1 MDTSQR
7 WSPRVPDVGWQ
18 HRKLQ
23 TKPISTI
30 NKPESEN
37 RTKHR
42 TSQQHGTNTEEGLW
56 CKSRESHRGGRRDK
70 FREALEEVSKL
81 QRCVFFWWKVRTS
94 AASGCLQCSEWGSEC
109 LFFWKATESLPTRG
123 TRPTPPPAR
132 AVWQIFAGL
141 KTVSR
146 ATQVQRSWV
155 ELHATLHCSVR
166 FPLVSRLTQHKAQA
180 DYGSV
185 QTDSAVGSQTVVVV
199 FIEEP
204 PQGGGLRQGQV
215 QQSLRCFQGLIHIML
230 TVRKLLTWVYCPNR

>member
-1 MDTSQR
+1 MDTSQT
-7 WSPRVPDVGWQ
+7 WSPQVPDIGWQ

-30 NKPESEN
+30 NKPESEKQDKAQN
-37 RTKHR
+37 KSTTR
-42 TSQQHGTNTEEGLW
+42 NTEEGLW

-109 LFFWKATESLPTRG
+109 LFFEKPLSHSPRG
-123 TRPTPPPAR
+123 GLVPPPAR

-141 KTVSR
+141 KTASR

-155 ELHATLHCSVR
+155 ELHATLHRSVR
-166 FPLVSRLTQHKAQA
+166 LPLVSRLTQHKAQA

-185 QTDSAVGSQTVVVV
+185 RTDSAVGSQTVVVV
-199 FIEEP
+199 FIEKS

-215 QQSLRCFQGLIHIML
+215 QQSPRCFQGLIHIML